1 MNRMLRRGTGP
12 RRFGSCGMTERRPV
26 VLVVEDEPLILIH
39 SHLALEDAGYL
50 PIPVPDAATALDAL
64 HARSDVE
71 IMFTDVRLPG
81 NMDGLALAR
90 TVRQAYPHIAIVVTS
105 GSQRV
110 DPAMLPRGAA
120 FVAKPYT
127 AAQITRLLDR
137 VAA

>member
-1 MNRMLRRGTGP
+1 
-12 RRFGSCGMTERRPV
+12 MTERRPV

-39 SHLALEDAGYL
+39 SNLALEDAGYL
-50 PIPVPDAATALDAL
+50 PIAVADAGAALDTL
-64 HARSDVE
+64 RKRGDVE

-81 NMDGLALAR
+81 GMDGLELAR
-90 TVRQAYPHIAIVVTS
+90 RVRHTYPHVAIVVTS

-110 DPAMLPRGAA
+110 DAEMLPRGAA